1 MQSVQRLAQRSVP
14 WSGYGDATVGSAIL
28 VAGLKVGK
36 REGAGVGIRVGT
48 ARRIRALGGGRR
60 SPKKSGLGGAR
71 APRRPRRSKTEE
83 VETTADSHK
92 SSHHTILDGL

>member
-28 VAGLKVGK
+28 VAGLKVGN

-48 ARRIRALGGGRR
+48 ARRVRALGGGRR
-60 SPKKSGLGGAR
+60 SPKKSGLGAP
-71 APRRPRRSKTEE
+71 APRRRSKTEE
-83 VETTADSHK
+83 VKTTVDSHK
-92 SSHHTILDGL
+92 SSNYHTLLDEIL